1 MDLLDSNAKMCFLV
15 WCIWLHEPFNMST
28 PRVTYPLT
36 YVLSV
41 RIAVK
46 HSDDDDDDDDDD
58 VKADCNVNNCS
69 MALVQAEH

>member
-58 VKADCNVNNCS
+58 AEPRSAMMYCCADMLKDV
-69 MALVQAEH
+69 